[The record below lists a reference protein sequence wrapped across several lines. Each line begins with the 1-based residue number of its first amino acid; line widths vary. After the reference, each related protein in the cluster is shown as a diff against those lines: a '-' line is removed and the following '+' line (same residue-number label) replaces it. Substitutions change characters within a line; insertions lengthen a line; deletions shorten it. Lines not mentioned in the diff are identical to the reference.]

1 MKQLEE
7 EHEQEKKEQVQKQQA
22 LIFGSLFMLAN
33 KLQVVSDQYLEKD
46 GITTKQWLLL
56 AAISFF
62 KENAPTLSEVSQMIG
77 SSRQNTKQLALK
89 LEKNGFLKILK
100 DEQDTRAYRLI
111 LTEKCD
117 IYWRSREDMD
127 QRFITDLFSCLSFEE
142 TSALSGCIPK
152 ILKKIDEMNRG

>member
-1 MKQLEE
+1 MKERDNNEE
-7 EHEQEKKEQVQKQQA
+7 KQRLQA

-62 KENAPTLSEVSQMIG
+62 KETAPTLSEVSQMIG

-89 LEKNGFLKILK
+89 LEKNGFLKILR
-100 DEQDTRAYRLI
+100 DEQDTRAYRLT
-111 LTEKCD
+111 LTAKCD
-117 IYWRSREDMD
+117 EYWKSRENQD
-127 QRFITDLFSCLSFEE
+127 QEYISDLFGLLSFEE
-142 TSALSGCIPK
+142 TAVLAGCIPK
-152 ILKKIDEMNRG
+152 LLKKIEEANQN